1 MIYILLFAAFL
12 ASDMWVKHWTVEVL
26 KEAGSMEVL
35 PGFLALTYAENKGAA
50 FSMLSG
56 ARWFFI
62 VVAVIFIGILW
73 YMYKK
78 NYFTTWWSKLGAV
91 MIAAGTVGNAI
102 DRMRYGYVVDMFEVL
117 FMKFAI
123 FNVADIFI
131 TVGAVFFILYMFVT
145 EFDDKKKKGAEAS
158 VNEYGAMPELDDI
171 ICQVENEI
179 DSCGEESEQ
188 KNVIVIESDE
198 EEVLEDE

>member
-26 KEAGSMEVL
+26 KEVGSMEVI
-35 PGFLALTYAENKGAA
+35 PGFIALTYAENKGAA

-62 VVAVIFIGILW
+62 VVAAIFIGILW

-91 MIAAGTVGNAI
+91 MIVAGTVGNAI
-102 DRMRYGYVVDMFEVL
+102 DRVRYGYVVDMFEVL
-117 FMKFAI
+117 FIKFAI

-131 TVGAVFFILYMFVT
+131 TVGAVFFLLYMFVT
-145 EFDDKKKKGAEAS
+145 EFDDKKKKETEIEVPAPEFEIESIDMDGAIAGGVSEMDT
-158 VNEYGAMPELDDI
+158 VLVE
-171 ICQVENEI
+171 ENE
-179 DSCGEESEQ
+179 DEP
-188 KNVIVIESDE
+188 E

>member
-1 MIYILLFAAFL
+1 MIYILLFIAFL

-26 KEAGSMEVL
+26 KEVGRMEVL

-56 ARWFFI
+56 ARWFFV
-62 VVAVIFIGILW
+62 VVAVIFIAVLF

-102 DRMRYGYVVDMFEVL
+102 DRMRYGFVVDMFEVL

-131 TVGAVFFILYMFVT
+131 TVGAVFFLLYMFVT
-145 EFDDKKKKGAEAS
+145 EFDDKKKKETEIEVPAPEFEIESIDMDGAIAGGVSEMDT
-158 VNEYGAMPELDDI
+158 VLVE
-171 ICQVENEI
+171 ENE
-179 DSCGEESEQ
+179 
-188 KNVIVIESDE
+188 DE
-198 EEVLEDE
+198 PEDEVLEDE

>member
-26 KEAGSMEVL
+26 KEVGSMEVL

-62 VVAVIFIGILW
+62 VVAAIFIGILW

-91 MIAAGTVGNAI
+91 MIVAGTVGNAI
-102 DRMRYGYVVDMFEVL
+102 DRVRYGYVVDMFEVL
-117 FMKFAI
+117 FIKFAI

-131 TVGAVFFILYMFVT
+131 TVGAVFFLLYMFVT
-145 EFDDKKKKGAEAS
+145 EFDDKKKKETEIEVPAPEFEIESIDMDGAIAGGVSEMDT
-158 VNEYGAMPELDDI
+158 VLVE
-171 ICQVENEI
+171 ENE
-179 DSCGEESEQ
+179 
-188 KNVIVIESDE
+188 DE
-198 EEVLEDE
+198 PEGEVLEDE

>member
-12 ASDMWVKHWTVEVL
+12 ASDMLVKHWTVEVL
-26 KEAGSMEVL
+26 KEVGSMEVI

-62 VVAVIFIGILW
+62 VVAAIFIGILW

-91 MIAAGTVGNAI
+91 MIVAGTVGNAI
-102 DRMRYGYVVDMFEVL
+102 DRVRYGYVVDMFEVL

-131 TVGAVFFILYMFVT
+131 TVGAVFFLLYMFVT
-145 EFDDKKKKGAEAS
+145 EFDDKKKKEAEKLIR
-158 VNEYGAMPELDDI
+158 E
-171 ICQVENEI
+171 
-179 DSCGEESEQ
+179 
-188 KNVIVIESDE
+188 IESIDMDGAIAGGVSEMDTVLVEENKDE
-198 EEVLEDE
+198 PEDEVLEDE

>member
-26 KEAGSMEVL
+26 KEMGSMEVL

-62 VVAVIFIGILW
+62 VVAAIFIGILW

-91 MIAAGTVGNAI
+91 MIVAGTVGNAI
-102 DRMRYGYVVDMFEVL
+102 DRVRYGYVVDMFEVL
-117 FMKFAI
+117 FIKFAI

-131 TVGAVFFILYMFVT
+131 TVGAVFFLLYMFVT
-145 EFDDKKKKGAEAS
+145 EFDDKKKKETEIEVPAPEFEIESIDMDGAIAGGVSEMDT
-158 VNEYGAMPELDDI
+158 VLVE
-171 ICQVENEI
+171 ENE
-179 DSCGEESEQ
+179 
-188 KNVIVIESDE
+188 DE
-198 EEVLEDE
+198 PEGEVLEDE

>member
-26 KEAGSMEVL
+26 KEVGSMEVI

-62 VVAVIFIGILW
+62 VVAAIFIGILW

-91 MIAAGTVGNAI
+91 MIVAGTVGNAI
-102 DRMRYGYVVDMFEVL
+102 DRVRYGYVVDMFEVL

-131 TVGAVFFILYMFVT
+131 TVGAVFFLLYMFVT
-145 EFDDKKKKGAEAS
+145 EFDDKKKKKTEIEVPAPEFEIESIDMDGAIAGGVSEMDT
-158 VNEYGAMPELDDI
+158 VLVE
-171 ICQVENEI
+171 ENE
-179 DSCGEESEQ
+179 
-188 KNVIVIESDE
+188 DE
-198 EEVLEDE
+198 PEDEVLEDE

>member
-26 KEAGSMEVL
+26 KEVGSMEVI

-62 VVAVIFIGILW
+62 VVAAIFIGILW

-91 MIAAGTVGNAI
+91 MIVAGTVGNAI
-102 DRMRYGYVVDMFEVL
+102 DRVRYGYVVDMFEVL
-117 FMKFAI
+117 FIKFAI

-131 TVGAVFFILYMFVT
+131 TVGAVFFLLYMFVT
-145 EFDDKKKKGAEAS
+145 EFDDKKKKETEIEVPAPEFEIESIDMDGAIAGGVSEMDT
-158 VNEYGAMPELDDI
+158 VLVE
-171 ICQVENEI
+171 ENE
-179 DSCGEESEQ
+179 
-188 KNVIVIESDE
+188 DE
-198 EEVLEDE
+198 PEDEVLEDE

>member
-26 KEAGSMEVL
+26 KEVGSMEVI

-62 VVAVIFIGILW
+62 VVAAIFIGILW

-91 MIAAGTVGNAI
+91 MIVAGTVGNAI
-102 DRMRYGYVVDMFEVL
+102 DRVRYGYVVDMFEVL

-131 TVGAVFFILYMFVT
+131 TVGAVFFLLYMFVT
-145 EFDDKKKKGAEAS
+145 EFDDKKKKETEIEVPAPEFEIESIDMDGAIAGGVSEMDT
-158 VNEYGAMPELDDI
+158 VLVE
-171 ICQVENEI
+171 ENE
-179 DSCGEESEQ
+179 
-188 KNVIVIESDE
+188 DE
-198 EEVLEDE
+198 PEDEVLEDE

>member
-62 VVAVIFIGILW
+62 VVAVIFISILW

-131 TVGAVFFILYMFVT
+131 TVGAVFFILYMFLT
-145 EFDDKKKKGAEAS
+145 EFDDKKKKETEAS

-188 KNVIVIESDE
+188 KNVIIIEPDE

>member
-26 KEAGSMEVL
+26 KEVGSMEVI

-62 VVAVIFIGILW
+62 VVAAIFIGILW

-91 MIAAGTVGNAI
+91 MIVAGTVGNAI
-102 DRMRYGYVVDMFEVL
+102 DRVRYGYVVDMFEVL

-131 TVGAVFFILYMFVT
+131 TVGAVFFLLYMFVT
-145 EFDDKKKKGAEAS
+145 EFDDKKKKETEIEVPAPEFEIESIDMDGAIAGGVSEMDS
-158 VNEYGAMPELDDI
+158 VLVE
-171 ICQVENEI
+171 ENE
-179 DSCGEESEQ
+179 
-188 KNVIVIESDE
+188 DE
-198 EEVLEDE
+198 PEDEVLEDE

>member
-1 MIYILLFAAFL
+1 MIYILLFIAFL
-12 ASDMWVKHWTVEVL
+12 ASDMWAKHWTVEVL
-26 KEAGSMEVL
+26 KEVGTMEVL

-56 ARWFFI
+56 ARWFFV
-62 VVAVIFIGILW
+62 VVAVIFIAVLF

-102 DRMRYGYVVDMFEVL
+102 DRMRYGFVVDMFEVL

-131 TVGAVFFILYMFVT
+131 TVGAVFFLLYMFVT
-145 EFDDKKKKGAEAS
+145 EFDDKKKKETEIEVPAPEFEIESIDMDGAIAGGVSEMDT
-158 VNEYGAMPELDDI
+158 VLVE
-171 ICQVENEI
+171 ENE
-179 DSCGEESEQ
+179 
-188 KNVIVIESDE
+188 DE
-198 EEVLEDE
+198 PEDEVSEDE

>member
-1 MIYILLFAAFL
+1 MIYILIFAAFL

-26 KEAGSMEVL
+26 KEMGSMEVL

-62 VVAVIFIGILW
+62 VVAAIFIGILW

-91 MIAAGTVGNAI
+91 MIVAGTVGNAI
-102 DRMRYGYVVDMFEVL
+102 DRVRYGYVVDMFEVL
-117 FMKFAI
+117 FIKFAI

-131 TVGAVFFILYMFVT
+131 TVGAVFFLLYMFVT
-145 EFDDKKKKGAEAS
+145 EFDDKKKKEVEIEVPAPEFEIESIDMDGAIAGGVSEMDT
-158 VNEYGAMPELDDI
+158 VLVE
-171 ICQVENEI
+171 ENE
-179 DSCGEESEQ
+179 
-188 KNVIVIESDE
+188 DE
-198 EEVLEDE
+198 PEDEVLEDE

>member
-26 KEAGSMEVL
+26 KEVGSMEVI

-62 VVAVIFIGILW
+62 VVAAIFIGILW

-91 MIAAGTVGNAI
+91 MIVAGTVGNAI
-102 DRMRYGYVVDMFEVL
+102 DRVRYGYVVDMFEVL
-117 FMKFAI
+117 FIKFAI

-131 TVGAVFFILYMFVT
+131 TVGAVFFLLYMFVI
-145 EFDDKKKKGAEAS
+145 EFDDKKKKETEIEVPAPEFEIESIDMDGAIAGGVSEMDT
-158 VNEYGAMPELDDI
+158 VLVE
-171 ICQVENEI
+171 ENE
-179 DSCGEESEQ
+179 
-188 KNVIVIESDE
+188 DE
-198 EEVLEDE
+198 PEDEVLKDE

>member
-26 KEAGSMEVL
+26 KEMGSMEVI

-62 VVAVIFIGILW
+62 VVAAIFIGILW

-91 MIAAGTVGNAI
+91 MIVAGTVGNAI
-102 DRMRYGYVVDMFEVL
+102 DRVRYGYVVDMFEVL

-131 TVGAVFFILYMFVT
+131 TVGAVFFLLYMFVT
-145 EFDDKKKKGAEAS
+145 EFDDKKKKEAEIEVPAPEFEIESIDMDGAIAGGVSEMDT
-158 VNEYGAMPELDDI
+158 VLVE
-171 ICQVENEI
+171 ENE
-179 DSCGEESEQ
+179 DEP
-188 KNVIVIESDE
+188 E

>member
-26 KEAGSMEVL
+26 KEVGSMEVL

-50 FSMLSG
+50 FSMLAG

-62 VVAVIFIGILW
+62 VVAAIFIGILW

-91 MIAAGTVGNAI
+91 MIVAGTVGNAI
-102 DRMRYGYVVDMFEVL
+102 DRVRYGYVVDMFEVL

-131 TVGAVFFILYMFVT
+131 TVGAVFFLLYMFVT
-145 EFDDKKKKGAEAS
+145 EFDDKKKKETEIEVPAPEFEIESIDMDGAIAGGVSEMDT
-158 VNEYGAMPELDDI
+158 VLVE
-171 ICQVENEI
+171 ENE
-179 DSCGEESEQ
+179 
-188 KNVIVIESDE
+188 DE
-198 EEVLEDE
+198 PEDEVLEDE

>member
-26 KEAGSMEVL
+26 KEVGSMEVL

-62 VVAVIFIGILW
+62 VVAAIFIGILW

-91 MIAAGTVGNAI
+91 MIVAGTVGNAI
-102 DRMRYGYVVDMFEVL
+102 DRVRYGYVVDMFEVL

-131 TVGAVFFILYMFVT
+131 TVGAVFFLLYMFVT
-145 EFDDKKKKGAEAS
+145 EFDDKKKKEAEIEVPAPEFEIESIDMDGAIAGGVSEMDT
-158 VNEYGAMPELDDI
+158 VLVE
-171 ICQVENEI
+171 ENE
-179 DSCGEESEQ
+179 
-188 KNVIVIESDE
+188 DE
-198 EEVLEDE
+198 PEDEVLEDE

>member
-12 ASDMWVKHWTVEVL
+12 ASDMLVKHWTVEVL
-26 KEAGSMEVL
+26 KEVGSMEVL

-62 VVAVIFIGILW
+62 VVAAIFIGILW

-91 MIAAGTVGNAI
+91 MIVAGTVGNAI
-102 DRMRYGYVVDMFEVL
+102 DRVRYGYVVDMFEVL
-117 FMKFAI
+117 FIKFAI

-131 TVGAVFFILYMFVT
+131 TVGAVFFLLYMFVT
-145 EFDDKKKKGAEAS
+145 EFDDKKKKEAEIEVPAPEFEIESIDMDGAIAGGVSEMDT
-158 VNEYGAMPELDDI
+158 VLVE
-171 ICQVENEI
+171 ENE
-179 DSCGEESEQ
+179 
-188 KNVIVIESDE
+188 DE
-198 EEVLEDE
+198 PEDEVLEDE

>member
-1 MIYILLFAAFL
+1 MIYFLLFAAFL

-26 KEAGSMEVL
+26 KEVGSMEVI

-62 VVAVIFIGILW
+62 VVAAIFIGILW

-91 MIAAGTVGNAI
+91 MIVAGTVGNAI
-102 DRMRYGYVVDMFEVL
+102 DRVRYGYVVDMFEVL

-131 TVGAVFFILYMFVT
+131 TVGAVFFLLYMFVT
-145 EFDDKKKKGAEAS
+145 EFDDKKKKETEIEVPAPEFEIESIDMDGAIAGGVSEMDT
-158 VNEYGAMPELDDI
+158 VLVE
-171 ICQVENEI
+171 ENE
-179 DSCGEESEQ
+179 DEP
-188 KNVIVIESDE
+188 E

>member
-12 ASDMWVKHWTVEVL
+12 ASDMLVKHWTVEVL
-26 KEAGSMEVL
+26 KEVGSMEVI

-62 VVAVIFIGILW
+62 VVAAIFIGILW

-91 MIAAGTVGNAI
+91 MIVAGTVGNAI
-102 DRMRYGYVVDMFEVL
+102 DRVRYGYVVDMFEVL

-131 TVGAVFFILYMFVT
+131 TVGAVFFLLYMFVT
-145 EFDDKKKKGAEAS
+145 EFDDKKKKEAEK
-158 VNEYGAMPELDDI
+158 LI
-171 ICQVENEI
+171 REI
-179 DSCGEESEQ
+179 EKD
-188 KNVIVIESDE
+188 IESYVPEQMPVAFVEDKDIGEDE
-198 EEVLEDE
+198 PEDEVLEDE

>member
-26 KEAGSMEVL
+26 KEVGSMEVI

-62 VVAVIFIGILW
+62 VVAAIFIGILW

-91 MIAAGTVGNAI
+91 MIVAGTVGNAI
-102 DRMRYGYVVDMFEVL
+102 DRVRYGYVVDMFEVL
-117 FMKFAI
+117 FIKFAI

-131 TVGAVFFILYMFVT
+131 TVGAVFFLLYMFVT
-145 EFDDKKKKGAEAS
+145 EFDNKKKKETEIEVPAPEFEIESIDMDGAIAGGVSEMDT
-158 VNEYGAMPELDDI
+158 VLVE
-171 ICQVENEI
+171 ENE
-179 DSCGEESEQ
+179 DEP
-188 KNVIVIESDE
+188 E

>member
-1 MIYILLFAAFL
+1 MIYILLFIAFL
-12 ASDMWVKHWTVEVL
+12 ASDMWVKHWTLEVL
-26 KEAGSMEVL
+26 KEVGSMEVL

-56 ARWFFI
+56 ARWFFV
-62 VVAVIFIGILW
+62 VVAVIFIAVLF

-91 MIAAGTVGNAI
+91 MIAAGTVGNVI
-102 DRMRYGYVVDMFEVL
+102 DRVRYGFVVDMFEVL

-131 TVGAVFFILYMFVT
+131 TVGAVLFLLYMFVT
-145 EFDDKKKKGAEAS
+145 EFDDKKKKETEIEVPAPEFEIESIDMDGAIAGGVSEMDT
-158 VNEYGAMPELDDI
+158 VLVE
-171 ICQVENEI
+171 ENE
-179 DSCGEESEQ
+179 
-188 KNVIVIESDE
+188 DE
-198 EEVLEDE
+198 PEDEVLEDE

>member
-1 MIYILLFAAFL
+1 MIYILLFIAFL

-26 KEAGSMEVL
+26 KEVGSMEVL

-56 ARWFFI
+56 ARWFFV
-62 VVAVIFIGILW
+62 VVAVIFIAVLL

-91 MIAAGTVGNAI
+91 MIAAGTVGNVI
-102 DRMRYGYVVDMFEVL
+102 DRVRYGFVVDMFEVL

-131 TVGAVFFILYMFVT
+131 TVGAVLFLLYMFIA
-145 EFDDKKKKGAEAS
+145 EIEDKKKKE
-158 VNEYGAMPELDDI
+158 
-171 ICQVENEI
+171 VEKLIREI
-179 DSCGEESEQ
+179 EKD
-188 KNVIVIESDE
+188 IESYVPEQMPVAFVEEKDIGEDE
-198 EEVLEDE
+198 PEDEVLEDE

>member
-1 MIYILLFAAFL
+1 MIYILLFIAFL

-26 KEAGSMEVL
+26 KEVGSMEVL

-56 ARWFFI
+56 ARWFFV
-62 VVAVIFIGILW
+62 VVAVIFIAVLF

-102 DRMRYGYVVDMFEVL
+102 DRMRYGFVVDMFEVL

-131 TVGAVFFILYMFVT
+131 TVGAVFFLLYMFVT
-145 EFDDKKKKGAEAS
+145 EFDDKKKKETEIEVPAPEFEIESIDMDGAIAGGVSEMDT
-158 VNEYGAMPELDDI
+158 VLVE
-171 ICQVENEI
+171 ENE
-179 DSCGEESEQ
+179 
-188 KNVIVIESDE
+188 DE
-198 EEVLEDE
+198 PEDEVLEDE

>member
-12 ASDMWVKHWTVEVL
+12 ASDMLVKHWTVEVL
-26 KEAGSMEVL
+26 KEVGSMEVI

-62 VVAVIFIGILW
+62 VVAAIFIGILW

-91 MIAAGTVGNAI
+91 MIVAGTVGNAI
-102 DRMRYGYVVDMFEVL
+102 DRVRYGYVVDMFEVL
-117 FMKFAI
+117 FIKFAI

-131 TVGAVFFILYMFVT
+131 TVGAVFFLLYMFVT
-145 EFDDKKKKGAEAS
+145 EFDDKKKKEAEK
-158 VNEYGAMPELDDI
+158 LI
-171 ICQVENEI
+171 REI
-179 DSCGEESEQ
+179 EKD
-188 KNVIVIESDE
+188 IESYVPEQMPVAFVEEKDIGEDE
-198 EEVLEDE
+198 TEDEVLEDE

>member
-26 KEAGSMEVL
+26 KEVGSMEVI

-62 VVAVIFIGILW
+62 VVAAIFIGILW

-91 MIAAGTVGNAI
+91 MIVAGTVGNAI
-102 DRMRYGYVVDMFEVL
+102 DRVRYGYVVDMFEVL
-117 FMKFAI
+117 FIKFAI

-131 TVGAVFFILYMFVT
+131 TVGAVFFLLYMFVT
-145 EFDDKKKKGAEAS
+145 EFDDKKKKETEIEVPAPEFEIESIDMDGAIAGGVSEMDT
-158 VNEYGAMPELDDI
+158 VLVE
-171 ICQVENEI
+171 ENE
-179 DSCGEESEQ
+179 DEP
-188 KNVIVIESDE
+188 E

>member
-26 KEAGSMEVL
+26 KEVGSMEVI

-62 VVAVIFIGILW
+62 VVAAIFIGILW

-91 MIAAGTVGNAI
+91 MIVAGTVGNAI
-102 DRMRYGYVVDMFEVL
+102 DRVRYGYVVDMFEVL
-117 FMKFAI
+117 FIKFAI

-131 TVGAVFFILYMFVT
+131 TVGAVFFLLYMFVT
-145 EFDDKKKKGAEAS
+145 EFDDKKKKEAEIEVPAPEFEIESIDMDGAIAGGVSEMDT
-158 VNEYGAMPELDDI
+158 VLVE
-171 ICQVENEI
+171 ENE
-179 DSCGEESEQ
+179 DEP
-188 KNVIVIESDE
+188 E